1 MTTDKTI
8 YLLQAAAARHHNAV
22 VAARDAIRELD
33 TEGKQIT
40 FRGVAARAGVS
51 RSWLYR
57 DPDMRAEIERLR
69 AATPPAPKHALPAAQ
84 RATADSL
91 RQRLDTLNDEIT
103 RLRKE
108 NQTLRDQLARQLGQ
122 RRTTAT

>member
-1 MTTDKTI
+1 MADNTI
-8 YLLQAAAARHHNAV
+8 HLLQAAAARHHNAV
-22 VAARDAIRELD
+22 VAAREAIRELD
-33 TEGKQIT
+33 HQGTHIT
-40 FRGVAARAGVS
+40 FRAVAARAGVS

-57 DPDMRAEIERLR
+57 DPDIRGEIERLR
-69 AATPPAPKHALPAAQ
+69 AATPTATKHALPAAQ
-84 RATADSL
+84 RASTDSL

-108 NQTLRDQLARQLGQ
+108 NQTLRDQFARQLGQ